1 MLIDQND
8 PPHSSQTAKPG
19 KIIENQKKRK
29 NFGNNIGTMASI
41 KKIKV
46 KVGLQYSSAGYSPKS
61 NCFHLAAST
70 EKQATSGS
78 KSRHSLSDLVFQ
90 CPP

>member
-1 MLIDQND
+1 
-8 PPHSSQTAKPG
+8 
-19 KIIENQKKRK
+19 
-29 NFGNNIGTMASI
+29 MASN

-46 KVGLQYSSAGYSPKS
+46 NVGLQYSSAGYSPKS
-61 NCFHLAAST
+61 NCFHLAVST
-70 EKQATSGS
+70 EKHATSGS